1 MFIFISNLKDLG
13 WKPANIMEL
22 ITLIDSDGKEK
33 KTTKT
38 AWNHAPEQKRL
49 KVQGWKLKPETPLPG
64 TEPLTTKQLEERSAQ
79 AAVASG
85 SGESIVETKPKKSQ
99 KNG

>member
-1 MFIFISNLKDLG
+1 
-13 WKPANIMEL
+13 MEI

-49 KVQGWKLKPETPLPG
+49 KVQGWKLKPETPVQP
-64 TEPLTTKQLEERSAQ
+64 Q
-79 AAVASG
+79 AEVAA
-85 SGESIVETKPKKSQ
+85 ESTPAESETKPKKSQ